1 METEAYTWRGERKK
15 GTDGMA
21 QRAIGDRYRAV
32 QQQREKHRFST
43 TVMEVL
49 QSLLLCM
56 YGLRLQ
62 VFLRCFALKWI
73 LEIYI
78 KVGFKA
84 AVFLKND
91 TTN

>member
-1 METEAYTWRGERKK
+1 M
-15 GTDGMA
+15 
-21 QRAIGDRYRAV
+21 

-62 VFLRCFALKWI
+62 VFLRYFALKWI

-91 TTN
+91 TTNWYIMYKNLFKSQLEVWTLIHTDLILKKIE